1 MAGAL
6 ATLVTDGFA
15 LSLALSLLLAGAGLL
30 ADRRE
35 RRSPRTAAGQ
45 SSRPPAD

>member
-35 RRSPRTAAGQ
+35 RRSARTAAGQ
-45 SSRPPAD
+45 PSRPPAD